1 MNTPPAKPQQIH
13 FDPTPEIFATDS
25 SGNFWLP
32 LQVDGRSHVPTAT
45 YDETRLLMSLWY
57 PSNRRTIDLDR
68 AYVEVRGWFDT
79 EEEHW
84 YKLAEIEP
92 VVPPYEPGNSF
103 DGWLVLPV
111 FATRSAFALAGGGF
125 HPRARIQIRST
136 AYLVA

>member
-1 MNTPPAKPQQIH
+1 MSTPAQPKQID

-25 SGNFWLP
+25 SGNFWFP
-32 LQVDGRSHVPTAT
+32 LQVDGQSHVQTGA

-68 AYVEVRGWFDT
+68 AYVEVRGWFDAKN
-79 EEEHW
+79 EHW

-111 FATRSAFALAGGGF
+111 FATKSAFALVGGGF
-125 HPRARIQIRST
+125 HPRARLQIRAT
-136 AYLVA
+136 AYFVA